1 MKRFALFCLLF
12 MPLALAA
19 QKQYFLPTAT
29 SSDEEKDKPMIEVY
43 LPKEPNGCA
52 IVLCPGGAM
61 RWLSWESDVVKMAS
75 FLNEHGIAAIGLRYH
90 LNKAPMPQGM
100 RMPPM
105 VDVTHPETFPQ
116 ACRRVAHQQRQ
127 DRIPR
132 FLGWWRCGYRCH
144 NDCRQHG
151 ASRLPLH

>member
-75 FLNEHGIAAIGLRYH
+75 FLNATISIR
-90 LNKAPMPQGM
+90 
-100 RMPPM
+100 
-105 VDVTHPETFPQ
+105 
-116 ACRRVAHQQRQ
+116 HQ
-127 DRIPR
+127 
-132 FLGWWRCGYRCH
+132 CH
-144 NDCRQHG
+144 R
-151 ASRLPLH
+151 A